1 MPVVTKKGICIVN
14 STHLY
19 GGISNLYQRMKE
31 ELSELGVSL
40 ELRSANEAK
49 IRIEEN
55 GAVSTALGEADFVLY
70 LDKDKYASYALERAG
85 YHLFNSSRSIALCDD
100 KMLTYIALSNQ
111 DIKMPKTISPSLDY
125 KGNPMDEKSLA
136 AIATELGY
144 PLVAKTNYGSLG
156 NGVYLVKNH
165 AELQDFECKFH
176 AIPRLYQ
183 EFISS
188 SCGVD
193 YRVIVI
199 GGRFCVGMKRINE
212 DDFRSNVARGGKGK
226 RVEIPKPFIDMAE
239 KAAKLLKLD
248 YCGVDLLIGEHGE
261 PVLCEVNSNA
271 FIKGIEEVTGYNVA
285 KDYSA
290 HIAKTLG
297 L

>member
-1 MPVVTKKGICIVN
+1 
-14 STHLY
+14 
-19 GGISNLYQRMKE
+19 MKD
-31 ELSELGVSL
+31 ELSAFGVDLGLS
-40 ELRSANEAK
+40 SADEAK
-49 IRIEEN
+49 VRIESD
-55 GAVSTALGEADFVLY
+55 GAVSTSLGQAAFVLY

-85 YHLFNSSRSIALCDD
+85 YRLFNSSRAIALCDD
-100 KMLTYIALSNQ
+100 KMLTYVALSNHG
-111 DIKMPKTISPSLDY
+111 IRMPRTISPTLDY
-125 KGNPMDEKSLA
+125 KGNPLKSEALDS
-136 AIATELGY
+136 IGEELGY

-156 NGVYLVKNH
+156 NGVYLIKDRI
-165 AELQDFECKFH
+165 ELQDFESKFH
-176 AIPRLYQ
+176 AMPRLYQ
-183 EFISS
+183 QFISS

-193 YRVIVI
+193 YRIIVI
-199 GGRFCVGMKRINE
+199 GGRFCVGMKRVNE
-212 DDFRSNVARGGKGK
+212 DDFRSNVARGGKGE

-239 KAAKLLKLD
+239 KAAKLLELD
-248 YCGVDLLIGEHGE
+248 YCGVDLLIGKDGE

>member
-1 MPVVTKKGICIVN
+1 MASVKGICIVN

-19 GGISNLYQRMKE
+19 GGIANLYQRMKD
-31 ELSELGVSL
+31 ELSAFGVDLGLS
-40 ELRSANEAK
+40 SADEAK
-49 IRIEEN
+49 VRIESD
-55 GAVSTALGEADFVLY
+55 GAVSTSLGQAAFVLY
-70 LDKDKYASYALERAG
+70 LDKDKYTSYALERAG
-85 YHLFNSSRSIALCDD
+85 YRLFNSSRAIALCDD
-100 KMLTYIALSNQ
+100 KMLTYVALSNHGTR
-111 DIKMPKTISPSLDY
+111 MPRTISPTLDY
-125 KGNPMDEKSLA
+125 KGNPLKSEALDS
-136 AIATELGY
+136 IGEELGY

-156 NGVYLVKNH
+156 NGVYLIKDRI
-165 AELQDFECKFH
+165 ELQDFESKFH

-199 GGRFCVGMKRINE
+199 GGRFCVGMKRVNE
-212 DDFRSNVARGGKGK
+212 DDFRSNVARGGKGE

-239 KAAKLLKLD
+239 KAARLLQLD
-248 YCGVDLLIGEHGE
+248 YCGVDLLIGKDGE

>member
-1 MPVVTKKGICIVN
+1 
-14 STHLY
+14 
-19 GGISNLYQRMKE
+19 MKE
-31 ELSELGVSL
+31 ELSNFGISL
-40 ELRSANEAK
+40 ELVSASDAK

-55 GAVSTALGEADFVLY
+55 GAVSTALGQADLVLY

-85 YHLFNSSRSIALCDD
+85 YRLFNSSRSIALCDD
-100 KMLTYIALSNQ
+100 KMLTYIALSNHG
-111 DIKMPKTISPSLDY
+111 IKMPRTISPALDY
-125 KGNPMDEKSLA
+125 KGNPMNEEKLA
-136 AIATELGY
+136 SIAVELGY

-156 NGVYLVKNH
+156 NGVYLIKNY
-165 AELQDFECKFH
+165 AELQDFESKFH

-188 SCGVD
+188 SFGVD

-199 GGRFCVGMKRINE
+199 GGKFCVGMKRVNE
-212 DDFRSNVARGGKGK
+212 DDFRSNVARGGKGEM
-226 RVEIPKPFIDMAE
+226 VDIPKLFIAMAE
-239 KAAKLLKLD
+239 KAARLLQLD
-248 YCGVDLLIGEHGE
+248 YCGVDLLIGKDGE

-290 HIAKTLG
+290 HIAKAIG